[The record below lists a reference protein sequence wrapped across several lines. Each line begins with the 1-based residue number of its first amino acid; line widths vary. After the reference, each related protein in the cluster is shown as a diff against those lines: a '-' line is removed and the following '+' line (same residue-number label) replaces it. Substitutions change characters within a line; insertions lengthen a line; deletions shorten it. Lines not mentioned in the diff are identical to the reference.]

1 MNIKFK
7 HKSTF
12 VSVIFATLMLSACG
26 DRAASTQISS
36 QDSSAPV
43 IETKGNWNVKS
54 KDLSSHHKADIQ
66 SDLLAL
72 NRIVNGMNSESVVL
86 RDEVVKAKNDQNA
99 IKEILEKSQKIQQKG
114 AQDLMDLTLKSSE
127 VQVLRTKMIENLT
140 LTYHMYELSN
150 QPDFQIE
157 KPSDELKKLAL
168 RSQTLQQEIS
178 TELQR
183 LNSEYK

>member
-1 MNIKFK
+1 MPN
-7 HKSTF
+7 
-12 VSVIFATLMLSACG
+12 VIRWFL
-26 DRAASTQISS
+26 D
-36 QDSSAPV
+36 
-43 IETKGNWNVKS
+43 
-54 KDLSSHHKADIQ
+54 
-66 SDLLAL
+66 
-72 NRIVNGMNSESVVL
+72 
-86 RDEVVKAKNDQNA
+86 
-99 IKEILEKSQKIQQKG
+99 KSQKIQQKG